1 MIARPYQTELV
12 SKAVTALQ
20 KYGNTVAVSATGS
33 GKTLMLSWLLKELGG
48 RQMIL
53 QHREELIAQN
63 RAKFHLINPNR
74 TSSICGLGIKDVSGE
89 TIFGMA
95 QTLGRN
101 GAMNIMPPL
110 DVLVIDECHH
120 ARSDT
125 YLRITEKARERNPD
139 CLIAGFTATA
149 ARGDK
154 KGLKPTFD
162 NVCDIIYMQDLVNMG
177 FLVPPKT
184 YIATLPGLAAEIQKI
199 SKVSTGEYN
208 MAEVDTLMNTKP
220 VNESVFREWHKLAVD
235 RKTIVFCSTINH
247 AQAVCSL
254 FRERGIKAECVFGDT
269 PDRAEILTRFDKGDT
284 QVLVNVAVLTE
295 GYDSQPAS
303 CIVLLRPCS
312 FKSTLIQQIGRG
324 LRIVDPEEYPG
335 VVKKDCLVLDFGES
349 LKNHGSLDSVPRL
362 DDAATQEKKET
373 KECPACGTIVP
384 KQTKL
389 CPLCEY
395 EWKAPNRGG
404 SKDVEFSDVVLTEV
418 DLYKNSPFKWAD
430 LFGSGKV
437 MVASGFDAWVTVASA
452 NGTDW
457 VTLGKKRSEGI
468 RRLAV
473 GAKLQSLAAGDDFM
487 RRNEDSDA
495 AKKSKR
501 WLKDEPS
508 LKQMELLN
516 RLGWMTNNDFNLRKY
531 EASCLINFLAHKRN
545 IETEVFRYAN

>member
-1 MIARPYQTELV
+1 
-12 SKAVTALQ
+12 
-20 KYGNTVAVSATGS
+20 
-33 GKTLMLSWLLKELGG
+33 MLSWLLKEIGG

-63 RAKFHLINPNR
+63 RTKFHIINPDR
-74 TSSICGLGIKDVSGE
+74 TSSICGLGAKDVSGE

-101 GAMNIMPPL
+101 GGMDSVPPL
-110 DVLVIDECHH
+110 DVLVIDEAHH
-120 ARSDT
+120 CRADT
-125 YLRITEKARERNPD
+125 YIRITDKAREKNPN

-162 NVCDIIYMQDLVNMG
+162 NVCDIVYMEDLVRMG

-184 YIATLPGLAAEIQKI
+184 YIATIPGLAEEIKKI
-199 SKVSTGEYN
+199 SKTSSGEFN

-220 VNESVFREWHKLAVD
+220 VNESVFREWHKIAGD
-235 RKTIVFCSTINH
+235 RKTIIFCSTINH

-254 FRERGIKAECVFGDT
+254 FQERKINTECVFGDT
-269 PDRAEILTRFDKGDT
+269 PNRKEILERFDKGDT

-295 GYDSQPAS
+295 GYDSQPVS

-312 FKSTLIQQIGRG
+312 FKSTMLQMIGRG
-324 LRIVDPEEYPG
+324 LRIVDPEAYPG
-335 VVKKDCLVLDFGES
+335 IVKRDCLILDFGES

-362 DDAATQEKKET
+362 DDAGQKGEAQT
-373 KECPACGTIVP
+373 KQCPACGTTVP
-384 KQTKL
+384 AGTRL

-395 EWKAPNRGG
+395 KWTRNGEGSDEKEW
-404 SKDVEFSDVVLTEV
+404 SDVVLMEF
-418 DLYKNSPFKWAD
+418 DLFKQSPFKWAD

-452 NGTDW
+452 NGKDW
-457 VTLGKKRSEGI
+457 VALGKLKGQKMKRLSIGERI
-468 RRLAV
+468 QALAQ
-473 GAKLQSLAAGDDFM
+473 ADDFL

-495 AKKSKR
+495 AQKSKR
-501 WLKDEPS
+501 WLKDQPS
-508 LKQMELLN
+508 FAQLKLLKKV
-516 RLGWMTNNDFNLRKY
+516 GWNTNDYNLRKY
-531 EASCLINFLAHKRN
+531 EASCLLNFLWNKSA
-545 IETEVFRYAN
+545 IENEVFRYAM